1 MFIRLSLFNSTQDLV
16 KKFDA
21 PTKKEWQEVL
31 SMLKK
36 AVNDEKLETKDLV
49 DVQIKTAKHF
59 EKYNIEITSKD
70 GNSTV
75 VKLKGEDDEEEDE
88 YFLGDVDEEIG
99 QQQISVRTFK
109 K

>member
-1 MFIRLSLFNSTQDLV
+1 MVQKL
-16 KKFDA
+16 DA

-31 SMLKK
+31 NMLKR
-36 AVNDEKLETKDLV
+36 AVNDEKMETKELIE
-49 DVQIKTAKHF
+49 VQLKAAKHF
-59 EKYNIEITSKD
+59 EKYSIEVTSKD